1 MIKSNF
7 DFFGTLK
14 EWKKIQ
20 IHFLFSDVHAWSF
33 NEHPIAIG
41 EPFLIITRCFIVF
54 ILGVTRVLLLI
65 YDIILI
71 HQELVFFCEVVRC
84 SFLCG
89 TIQKYYCRTKN
100 PCADVFSTKSRFF
113 NRLKLVKHNNLL
125 IGMNY
130 IDIHWI

>member
-1 MIKSNF
+1 M
-7 DFFGTLK
+7 
-14 EWKKIQ
+14 
-20 IHFLFSDVHAWSF
+20 
-33 NEHPIAIG
+33 
-41 EPFLIITRCFIVF
+41 
-54 ILGVTRVLLLI
+54 I

-71 HQELVFFCEVVRC
+71 HQEIVFFCEDVRC

-89 TIQKYYCRTKN
+89 TIQKHYRRTKN

-130 IDIHWI
+130 IDIH